1 MKLRPLGDHVIAK
14 PVEEEEVKK
23 GGVIIPETAKEKP
36 LKAEVVAVGPGK
48 VMENGSKKPI
58 DLKEGD
64 KIIYTK
70 YGGNEIKVN
79 DVEYLILSE
88 EDILAVIE

>member
-36 LKAEVVAVGPGK
+36 SKAKVIAVGPGK
-48 VMENGSKKPI
+48 TLDNGQKKAI
-58 DLKEGD
+58 DVKEGD
-64 KIIYTK
+64 TIVYTK
-70 YGGNEIKVN
+70 YGGHDIKVN
-79 DVEYLILSE
+79 DEEYMILTE
-88 EDILAVIE
+88 DDILAVVE

>member
-1 MKLRPLGDHVIAK
+1 
-14 PVEEEEVKK
+14 
-23 GGVIIPETAKEKP
+23 
-36 LKAEVVAVGPGK
+36 
-48 VMENGSKKPI
+48 MENGSKKPI

>member
-1 MKLRPLGDHVIAK
+1 MKLRPLSDHVIAK

-36 LKAEVVAVGPGK
+36 SKAEVIAVGPGK
-48 VMENGSKKPI
+48 ALDDGKKKPI

-64 KIIYTK
+64 KIVYTK
-70 YGGNEIKVN
+70 YGGHDIKI
-79 DVEYLILSE
+79 DEEEYMILSE
-88 EDILAVIE
+88 EDVLAVVE